1 MDNEQ
6 KHNLAKKAAIAVG
19 GGAAVA
25 GASAINRVMDQQG
38 AQAASSGDAEQLEGY
53 HVYVNASDT
62 YADDGLETYDGEYET
77 VTHASDNYTYGEP
90 AAHTTGAMDGFD
102 TLSFGEAF
110 RAARLQYGG
119 GGGVFEWHGNYYNT
133 YTSEEYEELSDDAVD
148 NLYLSYKRAAG
159 GNAQTLDESLRHTI
173 TSDLPGEAA
182 SPSVASQ
189 PGDVDVDPV
198 AADTGDAEPEDST
211 DDPDTDVG
219 PDDDFNG
226 VIGPDDVQGI
236 DFTNLYT

>member
-19 GGAAVA
+19 GRAAVA
-25 GASAINRVMDQQG
+25 GASAINWVMDQQG
-38 AQAASSGDAEQLEGY
+38 SQAAGNGSEEQLEGY

-62 YADDGLETYDGEYET
+62 YVDDGLETYEGDYEDVTAVSDLYAHGET
-77 VTHASDNYTYGEP
+77 
-90 AAHTTGAMDGFD
+90 AAHSTGAMDGFD

-110 RAARLQYGG
+110 RAARLRHGG

-133 YTSEEYEELSDDAVD
+133 YTSEEYENLSDDAMD

-159 GNAQTLDESLRHTI
+159 GNAQTIDESLRHTI

-182 SPSVASQ
+182 SPSVPAQ
-189 PGDVDVDPV
+189 PADMDPV
-198 AADTGDAEPEDST
+198 AADSRETEPDDSYDEPET
-211 DDPDTDVG
+211 DEG
-219 PDDDFNG
+219 PDEDFDG